1 MPPRPEDAA
10 VHGGTAE
17 VNVRLVDVEPLAG
30 LVSAVSMLC
39 VSLTNE
45 AVEAMPETAQQ
56 HLTDIQAILWRL
68 QHRAPER
75 PELQEE

>member
-10 VHGGTAE
+10 VHGGTPE
-17 VNVRLVDVEPLAG
+17 ISVRLVDVEPITG

-45 AVEAMPETAQQ
+45 VVEAMPESAQQ

-68 QHRAPER
+68 QHRGPEKGA
-75 PELQEE
+75 